1 MGVPIRI
8 DEEIYEEAK
17 RVAKAECRSV
27 PQQIEYWARIG
38 KCALNNLNPWA
49 RPRQTD
55 GIAQQNQPIRL
66 EKTSDLAGMNEPI
79 GKCALDNPD
88 LPIEFIRDVLMSKLA
103 DRSLAEP
110 FEFEGEDE

>member
-38 KCALNNLNPWA
+38 KCAL
-49 RPRQTD
+49 
-55 GIAQQNQPIRL
+55 
-66 EKTSDLAGMNEPI
+66 
-79 GKCALDNPD
+79 DNPD
-88 LPIEFIRDVLMSKLA
+88 YQSSSYGMCS
-103 DRSLAEP
+103 
-110 FEFEGEDE
+110 